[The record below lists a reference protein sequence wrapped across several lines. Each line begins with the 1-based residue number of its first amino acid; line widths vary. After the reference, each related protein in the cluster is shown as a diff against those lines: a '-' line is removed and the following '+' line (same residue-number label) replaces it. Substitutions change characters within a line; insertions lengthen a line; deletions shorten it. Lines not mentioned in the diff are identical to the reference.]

1 MTEFE
6 HLFYKVKEVIDK
18 ASIEKEARRKRGEL
32 FNVFDVLGVSSS
44 EVRTHT
50 AFLSEILDP
59 NGSHG
64 LGSYPLQSFVSIINN
79 INKSRPFEFESESA
93 KINKEKSIGIIDANY
108 DSGGQIDIL
117 IESGRSA
124 IIIENKIYAGDQRK
138 QLLRYYRYA
147 KSHYKDFVLLYL
159 SLDKH
164 SPSDSS
170 ITIDKDKKL
179 EDGIDFFRI
188 SYKDHIVSLLD
199 TCIREAFD
207 KPIIRETL
215 VQYKNLTQ
223 VLTHSDMD
231 NKSKEEL
238 LKVMFEH
245 PESVSEIINYRD
257 EYITNAIIDYFIP
270 QLKSLAK
277 KYHLEM
283 GPTDDF
289 LTKNIY
295 VGIDFYHPQWKDLRI
310 RLECDSKNWREAFV
324 GVVWKDGNRTGKES
338 PFSCMENANP
348 LWIGGWKYLNP
359 RNLDY
364 LAVPSIL
371 AGNKGG
377 GLYAQIDDLFAC
389 ILNESTNRVM

>member
-1 MTEFE
+1 MIEIE
-6 HLFYKVKEVIDK
+6 HLLYKVKKVIVK

-32 FNVFDVLGVSSS
+32 FNIFDVLGVSSS

-50 AFLSEILDP
+50 AFLAELLNP

-64 LGSYPLQSFVSIINN
+64 LGSFPLQSFISIINSS
-79 INKSRPFEFESESA
+79 IPFEFDSKSVQ
-93 KINKEKSIGIIDANY
+93 IRKEKSIGIIDTNY
-108 DSGGQIDIL
+108 DNGGQIDIL

-147 KSHYKDFVLLYL
+147 KSHYEDFVLLYL

-188 SYKDHIVSLLD
+188 SYKDHIVTLLD
-199 TCIREAFD
+199 KCIREAFD

-215 VQYKNLTQ
+215 VQYKNLTLI
-223 VLTHSDMD
+223 LTHSDMD
-231 NKSKEEL
+231 NKSKEDL
-238 LKVMFEH
+238 IKVMFEH

-257 EYITNAIIDYFIP
+257 EYLNQAVTEHFIP
-270 QLKSLAK
+270 QLNNIAE

-283 GPTDDF
+283 GPTENF
-289 LTKNIY
+289 LSKTRY
-295 VGIDFYHPQWKDLRI
+295 CGINFWKTEWQQLMI
-310 RLECDSKNWREAFV
+310 RLEFDDPNWKDMFV
-324 GVVWKDGNRTGKES
+324 GVCWNDYTRKKGGT
-338 PFSCMENANP
+338 PFSCLEGSNH
-348 LWIGGWKYLNP
+348 LWVGGWKYLNP
-359 RNLDY
+359 RFIDY
-364 LAVPSIL
+364 SVVPTIL
-371 AGNKGG
+371 AGDEGG
-377 GLYAQIDDLFAC
+377 GYYEQIDNLFKL
-389 ILNESTNRVM
+389 IIQESMLHDM